1 MSLEFINEAN
11 NLIQKTM
18 NLNDEIISQEALEYI
33 KLNKNKLVNLFL
45 VQQNTSKK
53 MYCLAGSPGA
63 GKSEIAQTISNAKN
77 IDIIEADEIRK
88 ICPHYNGKNS
98 NLFQKAS
105 SKGVNILVD
114 TAFKK
119 EYSFILD
126 GNFSELRLQ
135 EENISR
141 ATKKN
146 YDIEIYFIY
155 RPLEI
160 ALEYT
165 QIREEKE
172 GRNIPKNIFYR
183 KFIDSIKTVNSIVKT
198 YANVKVTF
206 YDLNKKT
213 YEVINSLDDIIKK
226 DLSFKNDIIKAEL
239 ILEDIKKKNIKDKIL
254 PLRPNIKTNY
264 QPRNKIKTNNKDI
277 ER

>member
-18 NLNDEIISQEALEYI
+18 NLNDEIIGQEALEYI
-33 KLNKNKLVNLFL
+33 KLNKNKLINLFL
-45 VQQNTSKK
+45 LKQDISKK

-141 ATKKN
+141 AATKN

-155 RPLEI
+155 RPLEV
-160 ALEYT
+160 ALKYT

-172 GRNIPKNIFYR
+172 GRNIPQDVFYK
-183 KFIDSIKTVNSIVKT
+183 KFLNSIKTVNSIVKN
-198 YANVKVTF
+198 YANVKVSF

-213 YEVINSLDDIIKK
+213 YEAINSLDDIIKK
-226 DLSFKNDIIKAEL
+226 DLGFKNDIIKAEL
-239 ILEDIKKKNIKDKIL
+239 TLTNIEKEQINDKTL
-254 PLRPNIKTNY
+254 SLKPNIKTNY
-264 QPRNKIKTNNKDI
+264 QLKNKIKTNNKDI
-277 ER
+277 QR

>member
-18 NLNDEIISQEALEYI
+18 NLNDEIISKEALEYI
-33 KLNKNKLVNLFL
+33 KLNKNKLINLFL
-45 VQQNTSKK
+45 LKQGVSKK

-141 ATKKN
+141 ATSKN
-146 YDIEIYFIY
+146 YAIEIYFIY
-155 RPLEI
+155 RPLQI

-172 GRNIPKNIFYR
+172 GRNIPKNVFYK
-183 KFIDSIKTVNSIVKT
+183 KFIDSIKTVNSIAKS
-198 YANVKVTF
+198 YPNVKVNF
-206 YDLNKKT
+206 YDLNKKS
-213 YEVINSLDDIIKK
+213 YEVINNLDDIIKK
-226 DLSFKNDIIKAEL
+226 DLDFKNDIIKAEL
-239 ILEDIKKKNIKDKIL
+239 ILKEMTKEVKLKI
-254 PLRPNIKTNY
+254 NY
-264 QPRNKIKTNNKDI
+264 QPKNRDRNKDI